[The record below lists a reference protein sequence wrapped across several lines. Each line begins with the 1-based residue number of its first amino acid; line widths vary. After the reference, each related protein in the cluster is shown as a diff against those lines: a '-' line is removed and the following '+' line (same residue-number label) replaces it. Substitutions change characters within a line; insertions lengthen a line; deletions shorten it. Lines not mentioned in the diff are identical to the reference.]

1 MEGTKALSKKE
12 YEARRKEELKKKLD
26 EHNKK
31 RRKGF
36 PTKYRPE
43 YCKLLIEKMSEGY
56 SYEAFAGFVSVCKD
70 TLYEWEKLFPAY
82 SDAKKI
88 AVEKN
93 RIFWEKACI
102 DHLINTTESFRQ
114 KDGSTKTVSK
124 SLNNA
129 AWIFNM
135 KNRFH
140 WRDRMEV
147 SSDDEKPL
155 KIIMNYDPKKLKK
168 DG

>member
-1 MEGTKALSKKE
+1 MEGTKE
-12 YEARRKEELKKKLD
+12 KKK
-26 EHNKK
+26 KK
-31 RRKGF
+31 YDSPGR
-36 PTKYRPE
+36 PTKYRPY
-43 YCKLLIEKMSEGY
+43 YCGLLIEKMSEGF
-56 SYEAFAGFVSVCKD
+56 SYEAFAGFVSVAVD
-70 TLYEWEKLFPAY
+70 TLYEWEKNFKEF
-82 SDAKKI
+82 SDAKKV
-88 AVEKN
+88 AFTKN
-93 RIFWEKACI
+93 RVFWEKACI
-102 DHLINTTESFRQ
+102 DNLINSTTSTRG
-114 KDGSTKTVSK
+114 KDGSTKTESK

-155 KIIMNYDPKKLKK
+155 KITMNYDPKKLKK